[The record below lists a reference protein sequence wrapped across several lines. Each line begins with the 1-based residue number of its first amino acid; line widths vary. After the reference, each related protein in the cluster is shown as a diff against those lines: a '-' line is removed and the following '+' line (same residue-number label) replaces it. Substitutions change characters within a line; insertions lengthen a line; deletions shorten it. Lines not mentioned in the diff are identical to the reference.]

1 MKTHPKTRSPLIP
14 ILIASLLSACSTTPK
29 SEQLL
34 PDSGPTTLEL
44 LGVGS
49 ESGDYYGNGVRA
61 DYLGTPLVSAY
72 APNNNYS
79 FAHVDEL
86 RRDFHQ
92 VPNPQIVAYVYP
104 HLTGDD
110 MPVPGYYTMFNL
122 YDQNHYALSS
132 EGHHE
137 AQ

>member
-1 MKTHPKTRSPLIP
+1 MQTVSNRPFALWKLC
-14 ILIASLLSACSTTPK
+14 LLLVLPACSLTPK
-29 SEQLL
+29 SDKLL
-34 PDSGPTTLEL
+34 PDSGPTTVEL
-44 LGVGS
+44 LGVG
-49 ESGDYYGNGVRA
+49 GDTADYYGNGVAA

-72 APNNNYS
+72 APNNTYS

-104 HLTGDD
+104 HLSGGD
-110 MPVPGYYTMFNL
+110 MPVPGYFTMFNL

-137 AQ
+137 SQ

>member
-1 MKTHPKTRSPLIP
+1 MRFSFKHSLP
-14 ILIASLLSACSTTPK
+14 ILLLGVLAGLPACSLTPK
-29 SEQLL
+29 PERLL
-34 PDSGPTTLEL
+34 PDSGPTTVEL
-44 LGVGS
+44 LGGNHDKA
-49 ESGDYYGNGVRA
+49 DYYGSGVRA

-72 APNNNYS
+72 APNNSYS

-104 HLTGDD
+104 HLSGGD

-122 YDQNHYALSS
+122 YEQNHYALSS

-137 AQ
+137 SQ